1 MSPQRIRFL
10 RITLLTIS
18 FGGSVI
24 FFMLISQRQP
34 DFGNTLLCVSIFIV
48 PMFILLAVETWR
60 GRNLIGKDGSI
71 SPIDLND
78 SDAVRPY
85 GDWANEMAITDVEKS
100 KRSSQKI

>member
-10 RITLLTIS
+10 QITLLTIS

-34 DFGNTLLCVSIFIV
+34 DFGNTLPCVLIFMIPV
-48 PMFILLAVETWR
+48 FILSVVEVWR
-60 GRNLIGKDGSI
+60 GRNLIAKDGSF

-85 GDWANEMAITDVEKS
+85 GDWANEMVKTDLEKS
-100 KRSSQKI
+100 KPDS